1 MRCGNTALTERKV
14 CLCIPERSCDSLK
27 RGQGSLLCFGVG
39 LLAAYNSMNVRS
51 RLLELE
57 LEARVEAKD
66 QYIGAPKAAECRSC
80 RRIFKKEGGEIK
92 VANWSGG

>member
-1 MRCGNTALTERKV
+1 
-14 CLCIPERSCDSLK
+14 
-27 RGQGSLLCFGVG
+27 
-39 LLAAYNSMNVRS
+39 MNVRS

-57 LEARVEAKD
+57 LEARVEAKE
-66 QYIGAPKAAECRSC
+66 QCIGAPKAAECRSC